1 MALSGQ
7 ILKARQV
14 VTTETSGIPCTVE
27 QFLGGGG
34 QGEVY
39 KADLA
44 GNKMALKWYFAQT
57 ATKDQREGLETLIKS
72 GPPNDRFLWP
82 VEMVS
87 DRGVPGFGYLMLL
100 REPRYKSIVDLMKRK
115 VEPSFRAL
123 ITAGLTLSHSFL
135 QLHAKGLCY
144 RDISFGNVFFDPV
157 SGDALICDND
167 NVAVDDA
174 SPAGVLGTPRFMA
187 PEIVRMEARPS
198 TQTDLFSLAV
208 LLFYMLMVSHPLE
221 GKRESSIRCFDLP
234 AMNKIYGFEPLFI
247 FDPADTSNRPVPGIH
262 DNALA
267 YWGIYPQFLRDL
279 FTKAFTAGL
288 KDVRD
293 RVRESEWRSALV
305 NLRDWIMYCPSCG
318 SENFYDPE
326 VLKANNGKPN
336 PCWSCNKPITL
347 PYRIRIDKSVILL
360 NNDTKL
366 YPHHIDPQRLFDF
379 TAPIA
384 EIAANPANPSQWGLR
399 NLSAEK
405 WVMTAV
411 DGSIK
416 DVEPGRSAA
425 LAVGIKI
432 NFGKLVGEVRY

>member
-7 ILKARQV
+7 ILKAKQV

-39 KADLA
+39 KANLA
-44 GNKMALKWYFAQT
+44 GNMMALKWYFAQN
-57 ATKDQREGLETLIKS
+57 ATPEQRAGLETLIKS
-72 GPPNDRFLWP
+72 GAPNDRFLWP

-87 DRGVPGFGYLMLL
+87 DRSVPGFGYLMLL

-123 ITAGLTLSHSFL
+123 ITAGLALSHSFL

-157 SGDALICDND
+157 NGDILICDND
-167 NVAVDDA
+167 NVAVDGA
-174 SPAGVLGTPRFMA
+174 GPTGVLGTPRFMA
-187 PEIVRMEARPS
+187 PEIVRMEAKPS

-247 FDPADTSNRPVPGIH
+247 FDPVDTSNRPVVGIH

-336 PCWSCNKPITL
+336 PCWSCGKPITL
-347 PYRIRIDKSVILL
+347 PYRIRIDKNVILL

-384 EIAANPANPSQWGLR
+384 EIATNPANPSMWGLK
-399 NLSAEK
+399 NLSSEK

-416 DVEPGRSAA
+416 DVDPGRSAT

>member
-1 MALSGQ
+1 
-7 ILKARQV
+7 
-14 VTTETSGIPCTVE
+14 
-27 QFLGGGG
+27 
-34 QGEVY
+34 
-39 KADLA
+39 
-44 GNKMALKWYFAQT
+44 
-57 ATKDQREGLETLIKS
+57 
-72 GPPNDRFLWP
+72 
-82 VEMVS
+82 
-87 DRGVPGFGYLMLL
+87 
-100 REPRYKSIVDLMKRK
+100 
-115 VEPSFRAL
+115 
-123 ITAGLTLSHSFL
+123 
-135 QLHAKGLCY
+135 
-144 RDISFGNVFFDPV
+144 
-157 SGDALICDND
+157 
-167 NVAVDDA
+167 
-174 SPAGVLGTPRFMA
+174 
-187 PEIVRMEARPS
+187 MEAKPS

-221 GKRESSIRCFDLP
+221 GKKESSIRCFDLP

-247 FDPADTSNRPVPGIH
+247 FDPVDTSNRPVPGIH
-262 DNALA
+262 DNALE
-267 YWGIYPQFLRDL
+267 YWKIYPQFLRDL

-293 RVRESEWRSALV
+293 RVRESEWRSALA

-326 VLKANNGKPN
+326 VLKANAGKPN
-336 PCWSCNKPITL
+336 PCWSCGKAITL

-366 YPHHIDPQRLFDF
+366 YPHHVDPQRLFDF

-384 EIAANPANPSQWGLR
+384 EIATNPANPSMWGLK
-399 NLSAEK
+399 NLSTEK

-416 DVEPGRSAA
+416 DVDPGRSAT